1 MKILKKFVRRVYER
15 VCRSALFMRD
25 GFRAV
30 AAVIALSVASAA
42 AADAGMSASFVR
54 LRDIQFIAA
63 LGDPGSS
70 SGTGA
75 NECNPAEKIKRCCPH
90 AASVSADAFVLPCVG
105 RGYMEG

>member
-1 MKILKKFVRRVYER
+1 
-15 VCRSALFMRD
+15 MRD
-25 GFRAV
+25 GFLV

>member
-1 MKILKKFVRRVYER
+1 MKIFTKFVGSFSDER
-15 VCRSALFMRD
+15 VCRTALFMRD
-25 GFRAV
+25 GFLV

-75 NECNPAEKIKRCCPH
+75 NECNPARENQTLLPSCC
-90 AASVSADAFVLPCVG
+90 LCVC
-105 RGYMEG
+105 

>member
-1 MKILKKFVRRVYER
+1 MLTPAF
-15 VCRSALFMRD
+15 VCRTALFMRD
-25 GFRAV
+25 GFLKV

-42 AADAGMSASFVR
+42 AGMSASFVR

-75 NECNPAEKIKRCCPH
+75 NKCNPADKIKRCCPH